1 MANGKI
7 FEKAKSISDILS
19 CLSSPTRLI
28 ITCMLIDGE
37 KNVTEILEKIG
48 TTKGNISQHLKIL
61 TLNKVLEN
69 RREGNKIFYY
79 IKDKRIISI
88 VSNLKKLYCP
98 DFKI

>member
-48 TTKGNISQHLKIL
+48 TTKGNI
-61 TLNKVLEN
+61 
-69 RREGNKIFYY
+69 
-79 IKDKRIISI
+79 
-88 VSNLKKLYCP
+88 
-98 DFKI
+98 